1 MPTDQMW
8 GRIVA
13 DVYDG
18 SFSNGLKKRYNTQ
31 VLRSF
36 TASSSPSSARLR
48 QMEDAAS
55 PWWERSLEPSA
66 LSTLDSVANQG
77 RSWLEASAQKKFLN
91 QVKPRSIDAI
101 TAITTQQAATFPSR
115 SVEPRCLGRLEVYSR
130 AFHALIESVPACQ
143 VRAPWRCG
151 VCVCLVPCMVCMC
164 TRARAVWRAACAVR
178 RCGALSAVCLVQY
191 CAVQCCVQ
199 CLVLC
204 TFIRNLCVLCVRF
217 HGVLCVRTTTSY

>member
-1 MPTDQMW
+1 
-8 GRIVA
+8 
-13 DVYDG
+13 
-18 SFSNGLKKRYNTQ
+18 
-31 VLRSF
+31 
-36 TASSSPSSARLR
+36 
-48 QMEDAAS
+48 MEDAAS

-151 VCVCLVPCMVCMC
+151 VCVCLVPYGLHVHAC
-164 TRARAVWRAACAVR
+164 TCSVACGVRGAACAVR
-178 RCGALSAVCLVQY
+178 RVRCAERCLPRAVLCSTVL
-191 CAVQCCVQ
+191 CAVYRFCARLYAIFFVRIA
-199 CLVLC
+199 C
-204 TFIRNLCVLCVRF
+204 TFSRRAVRPN
-217 HGVLCVRTTTSY
+217 HHVILM

>member
-1 MPTDQMW
+1 
-8 GRIVA
+8 
-13 DVYDG
+13 
-18 SFSNGLKKRYNTQ
+18 
-31 VLRSF
+31 
-36 TASSSPSSARLR
+36 
-48 QMEDAAS
+48 MEDAAS

-178 RCGALSAVCLVQY
+178 RARCGVRGAAGAVRRVRCAERCLPRAVLCSTVL
-191 CAVQCCVQ
+191 CAVTGSVHVYTQFVRIA
-199 CLVLC
+199 C
-204 TFIRNLCVLCVRF
+204 TFSRRAVRPN
-217 HGVLCVRTTTSY
+217 HHVILM